1 MIDYERSR
9 DLYRLRDWPYL
20 DPKGWLE
27 FAESLWSDYGKTE
40 RAEDGTVTFCTG
52 GWSGNE
58 TILRYMALN
67 RTLWAITWQSS
78 HRGGRHVFKPG
89 KR

>member
-27 FAESLWSDYGKTE
+27 FAESLWSDYG
-40 RAEDGTVTFCTG
+40 
-52 GWSGNE
+52 
-58 TILRYMALN
+58 
-67 RTLWAITWQSS
+67 
-78 HRGGRHVFKPG
+78 
-89 KR
+89 